1 MTTGAVPDAGAT
13 VPPVPRAPTP
23 DAPPEPATAPPGG
36 SDDAPARGDEPV
48 SLRVVA
54 PGVEVREAA
63 PPAEPARLVP
73 SLLPAVEVTVER
85 TVARWLALSA
95 RAARVDWP
103 RLLVGAIQ
111 HRVEGIC
118 ADALRALTWDE
129 LAPPSVVDALDRR
142 ALLAESRY
150 LAHYH
155 ALQELRDLDEELMA
169 SLVVLNGAAVVGDYT
184 SVTHRLI
191 GDVDLWVDAEH
202 AARLGERARRL
213 GYWEKDGAR
222 GPTYYRDVANGAPG
236 AAYVGLDVH
245 VGAPTDGLGDGR
257 AAGHWAANLVPH
269 VVGDVKVH
277 RPTPALEVAHLLV
290 RLHEHAGSWARWV
303 AEDDV
308 RLIRILDIEVVAAA
322 LDAEG
327 PGGVPGEA
335 VLAHAEA
342 LGVISEVA
350 VGAAVVR
357 AVRGALP
364 AALAGLEPYA
374 AAAADCTRLLA
385 LPGGD
390 LLAVD
395 EPLIERALCVDK
407 SARTRALAAP
417 ADGSAPDWSR
427 GWRRPSAGDDD
438 GLFAIADRA
447 AAALTDA
454 ALVGA

>member
-13 VPPVPRAPTP
+13 APPVPRAPTP
-23 DAPPEPATAPPGG
+23 DPPGP
-36 SDDAPARGDEPV
+36 DA
-48 SLRVVA
+48 A
-54 PGVEVREAA
+54 PGDDHARLHVVERPEVELRPAA

-85 TVARWLALSA
+85 TVARWLGLSA
-95 RAARVDWP
+95 RPTRVDWP
-103 RLLVGAIQ
+103 RLLVGAMQ

-155 ALQELRDLDEELMA
+155 ALQELRDLDEELVA
-169 SLVVLNGAAVVGDYT
+169 SLVVLNGAAVVGDYG
-184 SVTHRLI
+184 SATHRLI
-191 GDVDLWVDAEH
+191 GDIDLWVDADH
-202 AARLGERARRL
+202 VGRLGERARRL
-213 GYWEKDGAR
+213 GYWEKDGDR
-222 GPTYYRDVANGAPG
+222 GPTYYRDVANGVPG
-236 AAYVGLDVH
+236 AAYVGIDVH
-245 VGAPTDGLGDGR
+245 VRAPAAGIGDGR
-257 AAGHWAANLVPH
+257 AEGHWAGNLVPH

-290 RLHEHAGSWARWV
+290 RLHQHAGSWARWV

-308 RLIRILDIEVVAAA
+308 RLVRILDVELVTAAV
-322 LDAEG
+322 DADAPDG
-327 PGGVPGEA
+327 APGEA

-342 LGVISEVA
+342 LGIISEVA

-364 AALAGLEPYA
+364 AALAALEPYA
-374 AAAADCTRLLA
+374 AAADACTRLLA

-407 SARTRALAAP
+407 SARARALAAP

-427 GWRRPSAGDDD
+427 GWRGRSPGDDD
-438 GLFAIADRA
+438 GLSAIADRA

-454 ALVGA
+454 GLVGA

>member
-1 MTTGAVPDAGAT
+1 MTTGAVHGGGALA
-13 VPPVPRAPTP
+13 PPVPRAPTR
-23 DAPPEPATAPPGG
+23 DASPAPVPADPP
-36 SDDAPARGDEPV
+36 
-48 SLRVVA
+48 
-54 PGVEVREAA
+54 
-63 PPAEPARLVP
+63 RLVP
-73 SLLPAVEVTVER
+73 SLLPAVEVTVEG
-85 TVARWLALSA
+85 TVARWLGLAA
-95 RAARVDWP
+95 RAARLDWP
-103 RLLVGAIQ
+103 RLLVGAMQ

-150 LAHYH
+150 LAHYQ
-155 ALQELRDLDEELMA
+155 ALQELRDLDEELVA
-169 SLVVLNGAAVVGDYT
+169 SLVILDGAAVVGDYA
-184 SVTHRLI
+184 SATHRLI

-202 AARLGERARRL
+202 VGRLGERARRL
-213 GYWEKDGAR
+213 GYWEKDGDR
-222 GPTYYRDVANGAPG
+222 GPTYYRDVANGMPG

-245 VGAPTDGLGDGR
+245 VDAPTDGIGDGR
-257 AAGHWAANLVPH
+257 AEGHWAANLVPH

-277 RPTPALEVAHLLV
+277 RPTPALELAHLLV
-290 RLHEHAGSWARWV
+290 RLYEHAGSWARWV

-308 RLIRILDIEVVAAA
+308 RLIRMLDIELVAAA

-327 PGGVPGEA
+327 PDGAPGEA

-364 AALAGLEPYA
+364 ASLAGLEPYA
-374 AAAADCTRLLA
+374 AAADACTRLLA

-390 LLAVD
+390 LLAVG

-417 ADGSAPDWSR
+417 GDSSAPDWSR
-427 GWRRPSAGDDD
+427 GWRGPSPGDDT

-447 AAALTDA
+447 AVALTDA
-454 ALVGA
+454 GLVGA